1 MAGRQPAHEHS
12 RAGLRERATSPIST
26 TNSPGRR
33 VKPIAYRSAVSST
46 GPLLRSH
53 IYQSHTSL
61 SVSRISHEIPSSTSL
76 TTEPVIVVAPVIIAV
91 AVMATSVTAV
101 TAEEYGAIA
110 TMSVIVE
117 ASTSALLL
125 ISQEIT
131 GVSERPRRRTPSSC
145 RS

>member
-1 MAGRQPAHEHS
+1 
-12 RAGLRERATSPIST
+12 
-26 TNSPGRR
+26 
-33 VKPIAYRSAVSST
+33 
-46 GPLLRSH
+46 LLRSH

-117 ASTSALLL
+117 DRKGCVDVSAAAHL
-125 ISQEIT
+125 
-131 GVSERPRRRTPSSC
+131 VC
-145 RS
+145 V